1 MNEKKINK
9 TVEKAIK
16 LLDKEKLSIEEL
28 IVAIGNLAIVAG
40 SNIAG
45 LEGQVIDPDI
55 LNKEY
60 YSNPTIDVALMLQG
74 YFIIALADD
83 YKKKPELS
91 DLKNKIIGET
101 EDEQ

>member
-9 TVEKAIK
+9 TVDKAIK
-16 LLDKEKLSIEEL
+16 LLDKENLSIEEL
-28 IVAIGNLAIVAG
+28 VIAIGNLVLVCG

-45 LEGQVIDPDI
+45 LEGKIIDPAI

-60 YSNPTIDVALMLQG
+60 YSNPTIDIALMLQG
-74 YFIIALADD
+74 YFIVALADD

-91 DLKNKIIGET
+91 DLKEKILGET
-101 EDEQ
+101 DNEQ